1 MIHSQFN
8 PKIARAVPM
17 RVPMQTLSL
26 SACVPCSAG
35 QSMRIRLMRALN
47 SGGSLCGTAFSETTK
62 E

>member
-8 PKIARAVPM
+8 PKMARAVPM
-17 RVPMQTLSL
+17 RVPMQTLFL

-47 SGGSLCGTAFSETTK
+47 NGGSLWGIAFPETTK